1 MISITWRQYWDGL
14 RSAWIVDFHRDLL
27 KCWLKE
33 TDWVEILLL
42 VLTPAIC
49 LATWITIPI
58 SYPLLTYI
66 KLWSVESDRVEM
78 EKEKERFWGKKVR

>member
-1 MISITWRQYWDGL
+1 MIRITWRQYWDGL

-27 KCWLKE
+27 KYWLKELKE

-49 LATWITIPI
+49 LATWITITI

-66 KLWSVESDRVEM
+66 KLST
-78 EKEKERFWGKKVR
+78 EKKKEQNAQEVK

>member
-1 MISITWRQYWDGL
+1 MIRITWRQYWDGL

-27 KCWLKE
+27 KSWLKE

-42 VLTPAIC
+42 VLTPVIC

-66 KLWSVESDRVEM
+66 KLWSVERDRVEM

>member
-1 MISITWRQYWDGL
+1 MIRITWRQYWDEL

-27 KCWLKE
+27 RYLLKE
-33 TDWVEILLL
+33 TNWVEILLL

-66 KLWSVESDRVEM
+66 KLSMV
-78 EKEKERFWGKKVR
+78 KEKEQSAQEEE

>member
-1 MISITWRQYWDGL
+1 MIRITWRQYWDGL

-66 KLWSVESDRVEM
+66 KLST
-78 EKEKERFWGKKVR
+78 EKEKELNAQEEE

>member
-1 MISITWRQYWDGL
+1 MIRITWRQYWDEL
-14 RSAWIVDFHRDLL
+14 RSAWIVDFHRDLIRYWL
-27 KCWLKE
+27 KKIKE
-33 TDWVEILLL
+33 TDWVEILLF

-66 KLWSVESDRVEM
+66 KLSMAE
-78 EKEKERFWGKKVR
+78 EKE